1 MSQNAGNEPV
11 TREDLREILRDALR
25 ESRGSDTLVTK
36 VDIPKIIDNEV
47 GAARGDIPTRAEI
60 RELINDK
67 ISGLEAA
74 VDGIKENMPSK
85 ESVARAESN
94 AGFAIKGFWVLFAAI
109 LTIIVTIIA
118 AAVGKYFLG
127 E

>member
-36 VDIPKIIDNEV
+36 SDLPKIIDNEV
-47 GAARGDIPTRAEI
+47 GAARGDFLTRAEI

-67 ISGLEAA
+67 ISGLEAT

-85 ESVARAESN
+85 ESIARVESSV
-94 AGFAIKGFWVLFAAI
+94 GFAIKGFWAIFAAI

-118 AAVGKYFLG
+118 AAVGKYFWG

>member
-36 VDIPKIIDNEV
+36 SDLPKIIDNEV
-47 GAARGDIPTRAEI
+47 GAARGDFLTRAEI

-67 ISGLEAA
+67 ISGLEAT

-85 ESVARAESN
+85 ESIARVESSV
-94 AGFAIKGFWVLFAAI
+94 GFAIKGFWAI
-109 LTIIVTIIA
+109 FTTILAIIVA
-118 AAVGKYFLG
+118 GKYFWG

>member
-25 ESRGSDTLVTK
+25 GSRGSDTLVTK
-36 VDIPKIIDNEV
+36 GDLPKIIDNEV
-47 GAARGDIPTRAEI
+47 GAARGDFLTRAEI
-60 RELINDK
+60 RELINDR
-67 ISGLEAA
+67 ISGLEAT

-85 ESVARAESN
+85 ESVARAESD
-94 AGFAIKGFWVLFAAI
+94 AEFAMKGFWALFAAI

-118 AAVGKYFLG
+118 AAVGKYFWG

>member
-1 MSQNAGNEPV
+1 MSQNAGNEHV

-36 VDIPKIIDNEV
+36 SDLPKIMDNEV
-47 GAARGDIPTRAEI
+47 GAACGDFLTRAEI
-60 RELINDK
+60 RVLINDR
-67 ISGLEAA
+67 ISGLEAT

-85 ESVARAESN
+85 ESIARVARSV
-94 AGFAIKGFWVLFAAI
+94 GFAIKGFWAI
-109 LTIIVTIIA
+109 FTRILAIIA
-118 AAVGKYFLG
+118 VAAGKYFWG

>member
-25 ESRGSDTLVTK
+25 GSRGSNTLVTK
-36 VDIPKIIDNEV
+36 ADLPKIIDNEV
-47 GAARGDIPTRAEI
+47 GAARGDFLTRAEI

-67 ISGLEAA
+67 ISGLEAT
-74 VDGIKENMPSK
+74 VDGIKENMPPRK
-85 ESVARAESN
+85 VLPRVESN
-94 AGFAIKGFWVLFAAI
+94 AEFAMKGFWALFAAI

-118 AAVGKYFLG
+118 AAVGKYFWG

>member
-36 VDIPKIIDNEV
+36 SDLPKIIDNEV
-47 GAARGDIPTRAEI
+47 GAARGDFLTRAEI

-67 ISGLEAA
+67 ISGLEAT

-85 ESVARAESN
+85 ESIARVESSV
-94 AGFAIKGFWVLFAAI
+94 GFAIKGFWAI
-109 LTIIVTIIA
+109 FTTILAIIA
-118 AAVGKYFLG
+118 VAAGKYFWG